1 MIKKADTKVVI
12 KKRIELED
20 SLQDKL
26 PNQKKS
32 WSQKRENMETD
43 INVET
48 YSYDFIDFIFNNGQ
62 LIKLKFFKFISFFN
76 SFDCFFERVKRNEIL
91 YENFLSFKK
100 FFPNSFFIIFA
111 ALIPKISDLSYFALD
126 L

>member
-20 SLQDKL
+20 SLQDKTT
-26 PNQKKS
+26 NQKKS

-48 YSYDFIDFIFNNGQ
+48 Y
-62 LIKLKFFKFISFFN
+62 
-76 SFDCFFERVKRNEIL
+76 
-91 YENFLSFKK
+91 
-100 FFPNSFFIIFA
+100 
-111 ALIPKISDLSYFALD
+111 
-126 L
+126 

>member
-20 SLQDKL
+20 SLQDKTT
-26 PNQKKS
+26 NQKKS

-48 YSYDFIDFIFNNGQ
+48 YSYDFIDFIF
-62 LIKLKFFKFISFFN
+62 
-76 SFDCFFERVKRNEIL
+76 
-91 YENFLSFKK
+91 
-100 FFPNSFFIIFA
+100 
-111 ALIPKISDLSYFALD
+111 KI
-126 L
+126 